1 MNVGGERL
9 GQSMVLASHGYVLET
24 ISVVDLRSYGL
35 NYTVNKLILNDLN
48 YWFKIERLKLIIAW
62 PRS

>member
-48 YWFKIERLKLIIAW
+48 Y
-62 PRS
+62 